1 MRRIKLV
8 FATLVVLVAAM
19 AALAGPAVAEECED
33 VWGNL
38 IECDGELYVPYSS
51 DYYDYNDDYFY
62 PPVYSSFDSPFYSDY
77 DYEDYEDY
85 DDFIDELEDD
95 LDDYLDDLEDGSWG
109 EYYYGW

>member
-51 DYYDYNDDYFY
+51 DYYDYNDDHFY
-62 PPVYSSFDSPFYSDY
+62 PPVYSPFYSDY

-85 DDFIDELEDD
+85 EDFVDELEDD